1 MVLVGATG
9 SATAQQS
16 GSGEETTAGVLAVR
30 LRQQGYRCD
39 EPARAESDAARSRPD
54 ERAWVVM
61 CANASYRMRLIPDL
75 DSVIE
80 PLDADLGGAGVH
92 GTSDGHMARV

>member
-1 MVLVGATG
+1 MPQATGTAAPRVALWLGLMVLLGATC
-9 SATAQQS
+9 SATAQQRS
-16 GSGEETTAGVLAVR
+16 EGEETPAGILAVR

-39 EPARAESDAARSRPD
+39 EPARAEPDAAGSRAD

-75 DSVIE
+75 DAVIE
-80 PLDADLGGAGVH
+80 RLD
-92 GTSDGHMARV
+92 

>member
-1 MVLVGATG
+1 MPQRTGAALRLALWVGLMVSVT
-9 SATAQQS
+9 SPTTTAQQRS
-16 GSGEETTAGVLAVR
+16 EGEETPAGILAVR

-39 EPARAESDAARSRPD
+39 EPARAEPDAAGSRAD

-75 DSVIE
+75 DAVIE
-80 PLDADLGGAGVH
+80 RLD
-92 GTSDGHMARV
+92 